1 MKYKKYHIK
10 RCLFAIFSLFLFFT
24 QTGNLL
30 AQNIFSGEPVQIVGS
45 MNSYSTITASNSV
58 YRRISVNTGNPVDGR
73 GQWVKTYRAAPIGG
87 NVTNSNMSGGSGNGF
102 LFISGPSTNRFQN
115 KWVFSNVSQAKLDS
129 TNTCNAFNSGND
141 MGLNMSDSGF
151 YTFVFNDCGYTSAN
165 ARFYVAFTPTNPITI
180 SSQSITANSNN
191 TSQIGIQTYL
201 SPSNKEFV
209 YVRYTTG
216 NSFASTGISSIVQ
229 ANSTNVPLNTNWMA
243 NIPAQSNGTIL
254 RYYIFTSSLSLTKL
268 NAMSEMDKSLACIS
282 VLDNGG
288 NNYTYSFAK
297 KFSIGF
303 RVDMGSNICSGFDSV
318 SVIGNNNAFGFWT
331 NAFKLSNIPSS
342 NIYGLSLL
350 IDSSSI
356 LEFKYRFHKNGITTW
371 ESNFST
377 GSGNRELV
385 LNKDTVLGSPCFNS
399 LSSSCPSAP
408 APSTITFLTDLSNA
422 TPDTLGRVYVM
433 GNFTNPTWSAGALR
447 MFPVSGMPGYFQRIV
462 PNVCPTTFEF
472 KFINGDSSLAN
483 TPENFPN
490 PLQRACTVSNG
501 VGGFNRTYTR
511 TSSNPVNLYFVFDS
525 CTIALP
531 VQLLEFNANQTNEGI
546 LLNWKTASEQ
556 NNKGFWVEASKNG
569 IDFETIG
576 FVEGKG
582 NSNQLNT
589 YSFIVNKGSNY
600 QYFRLKQEDF
610 DGKSTFSETTIIENN
625 SLKFGIEI
633 YPNPFENEISIKFKQ
648 SGNYD
653 VLVYDLL
660 GNEVIKSTHIISE
673 NKSLVNING
682 FEFLKSGVF
691 IIQVKNEEIV
701 YKEIIIKK

>member
-1 MKYKKYHIK
+1 MSNNKLLVLI
-10 RCLFAIFSLFLFFT
+10 LFSAFLSFVNT
-24 QTGNLL
+24 KDLT
-30 AQNIFSGEPVQIVGS
+30 AQNIFSGEPVQVVGS
-45 MNSYSTITASNSV
+45 MNSYSTSTTSNSV
-58 YRRISVNTGNPVDGR
+58 YRRVSVNTGNPVDGR

-87 NVTNSNMSGGSGNGF
+87 NVTNSNMIGGSGNGF

-165 ARFYVAFTPTNPITI
+165 ARFYVALTPTTPITV
-180 SSQSITANSNN
+180 SSQSFTASSNN
-191 TSQIGIQTYL
+191 TSQINIQTNL

-209 YVRYTTG
+209 YVRYTIG

-229 ANSTNVPLNTNWMA
+229 ASSTNAPINTNWVA

-254 RYYIFTSSLSLTKL
+254 RYYIFTSSLSLAKL

-288 NNYTYSFAK
+288 NNYTYSFAQ

-303 RVDMGSNICSGFDSV
+303 RVDMGSNICAGFDSV
-318 SVIGNNNAFGFWT
+318 SVIGNNNAFGVWT

-342 NIYGLSLL
+342 NVYGLSLL

-385 LNKDTVLGSPCFNS
+385 LNKDTILGSPCFNS

-408 APSTITFLTDLSNA
+408 APSTITFLTDLSKA

-472 KFINGDSSLAN
+472 KFINGDSSLVN
-483 TPENFPN
+483 T
-490 PLQRACTVSNG
+490 
-501 VGGFNRTYTR
+501 
-511 TSSNPVNLYFVFDS
+511 
-525 CTIALP
+525 
-531 VQLLEFNANQTNEGI
+531 
-546 LLNWKTASEQ
+546 
-556 NNKGFWVEASKNG
+556 
-569 IDFETIG
+569 
-576 FVEGKG
+576 
-582 NSNQLNT
+582 
-589 YSFIVNKGSNY
+589 
-600 QYFRLKQEDF
+600 
-610 DGKSTFSETTIIENN
+610 
-625 SLKFGIEI
+625 
-633 YPNPFENEISIKFKQ
+633 
-648 SGNYD
+648 
-653 VLVYDLL
+653 
-660 GNEVIKSTHIISE
+660 
-673 NKSLVNING
+673 
-682 FEFLKSGVF
+682 
-691 IIQVKNEEIV
+691 
-701 YKEIIIKK
+701 